1 VNYLLDTDVI
11 SELRRRSPDPH
22 VLAWY
27 STVRS
32 HELFLSVLT
41 VGEIRLGIQRIR
53 RNDQA
58 QAAHLEQWLDGLR
71 GTYADRL
78 VSVDE
83 QAAQEWGRINVPGPL
98 PVIDGLLAA
107 SAKIRGWTLATRNT
121 ADLARSGVTLINP
134 FQAP

>member
-1 VNYLLDTDVI
+1 VNYLLDTNVI
-11 SELRRRSPDPH
+11 SELRKRSPDPH

-32 HELFLSVLT
+32 DELFLSVLT
-41 VGEIRLGIQRIR
+41 VGEIRLGIERIR
-53 RNDQA
+53 RKDQA

-83 QAAQEWGRINVPGPL
+83 RAAQEWGRIAGRAAGAVPGR
-98 PVIDGLLAA
+98 GRRAA
-107 SAKIRGWTLATRNT
+107 ADRRGAGAGRAGQGGAGGGRWT
-121 ADLARSGVTLINP
+121 RS
-134 FQAP
+134 